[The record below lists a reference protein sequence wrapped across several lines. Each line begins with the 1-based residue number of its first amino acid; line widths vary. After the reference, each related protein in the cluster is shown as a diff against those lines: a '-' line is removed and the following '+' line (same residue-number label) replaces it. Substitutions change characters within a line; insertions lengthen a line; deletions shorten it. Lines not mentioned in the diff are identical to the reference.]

1 MREFT
6 VDQLEDLAFG
16 AAVLGTGGGGNPY
29 IGTLLARES
38 MRKHGPI
45 TIIDPDELDDDAL
58 VVPAA
63 MMGAPTIM
71 VEKIPSGNEIV
82 VAFKALEEY
91 LGRPIT
97 HTVSAEAGGL
107 NSVTPFTLA
116 AQLGIPVVD
125 ADMMGR
131 AFPELQMCLPS
142 LYGVAATPMAM
153 ADEKG
158 NSVVINTVSNRWTER
173 IARSVTIDM
182 GCSAM
187 IALYAMT
194 GAQVKEMTIHKTLQ
208 LAEDIGRVA
217 RETREAHGDV
227 VAAVTERI
235 AGYRIFEGK
244 IVDIARRTESGFAK
258 ATARVEGT
266 GPNAGT
272 TLALDVQNEH
282 LVARVD
288 GEVVASVPD
297 LIIMLDS
304 ETGEPITT
312 EDMRYGF
319 RVSVIAAPCD
329 LRWREPAALEIVGPR
344 YFGYEIDYVPIEE
357 RQASAQRKAARATG
371 K

>member
-1 MREFT
+1 M
-6 VDQLEDLAFG
+6 
-16 AAVLGTGGGGNPY
+16 
-29 IGTLLARES
+29 
-38 MRKHGPI
+38 
-45 TIIDPDELDDDAL
+45 
-58 VVPAA
+58 
-63 MMGAPTIM
+63 
-71 VEKIPSGNEIV
+71 
-82 VAFKALEEY
+82 
-91 LGRPIT
+91 
-97 HTVSAEAGGL
+97 
-107 NSVTPFTLA
+107 TPFTLA

-158 NSVVINTVSNRWTER
+158 NSVVIKTVSNRWTER

-194 GAQVKEMTIHKTLQ
+194 GRAGEGDDDPPDAAPGGGH
-208 LAEDIGRVA
+208 RA
-217 RETREAHGDV
+217 RRPRDAREAHGDV
-227 VAAVTERI
+227 VGAVTERI
-235 AGYRIFEGK
+235 EGFRLFEGK

-266 GPNAGT
+266 GAHAGT
-272 TLALDVQNEH
+272 TLELDVQNEH
-282 LVARVD
+282 LVATLD
-288 GEVVASVPD
+288 GEIVASVPD

-319 RVSVIAAPCD
+319 RVDGDRGAVRPPLARARRRS
-329 LRWREPAALEIVGPR
+329 R
-344 YFGYEIDYVPIEE
+344 
-357 RQASAQRKAARATG
+357 SSARATSATTSTTCRSRSARRARSARPRG
-371 K
+371 PQGSRSARARRRSDHFRPRAVPGRSRRDSSRRFLNRARSLSRR